1 MTEEI
6 IIIGAGPA
14 GLSAAIYAARE
25 DFHPVII
32 SGFLTGG
39 QLLLTSK
46 VENYPAFPEG
56 IEGPDLM
63 QLMKRQAERFGARFV
78 YEEATEVDL
87 DSKPFRVVTGSG
99 NFESRVLIIATG
111 ASPQWLG
118 IDSEKK
124 FIGKGVSACAT
135 CDAPFFKGK
144 KVMVVGG
151 GDTAMEDS
159 LFLTK
164 FADRVTI
171 IHRRDRFRASRILQ
185 NKVLKNE
192 KIDIIWN
199 SEIDEILGKNTV
211 NAVTI
216 RDVNTG
222 QKKELPS
229 GGVFIAIG
237 HRPNTAFLEGK
248 LPLDEKGYVKT
259 IDEVRT
265 HIDGLYIAGDV
276 ADGVYRQAVT
286 AAASGVKAA
295 LEARTY
301 LQKIRIG

>member
-1 MTEEI
+1 MAEEI

-25 DFHPVII
+25 DFRPVII
-32 SGFLTGG
+32 SGSITGG
-39 QLLLTSK
+39 QLLLTSM
-46 VENYPAFPEG
+46 VENYPAFPNG

-63 QLMKRQAERFGARFV
+63 RLMKRQAERFGARFV
-78 YEEATEVDL
+78 YEEATGIDL
-87 DSKPFRVVTGSG
+87 DIKPFRVRTDSG
-99 NFESRVLIIATG
+99 NFESKVLIIATG
-111 ASPQWLG
+111 ASPLWLG

-124 FIGKGVSACAT
+124 FMGKGVSTCAT

-144 KVMVVGG
+144 NVMVVGG

-159 LFLTK
+159 LFLAK

-171 IHRRDRFRASRILQ
+171 IHRRDRFRASRIMQ
-185 NKVLKNE
+185 NKVLGNE

-199 SEIDEILGKNTV
+199 SEIDEISGKNTV

-216 RDVNTG
+216 RDVNTR
-222 QKKELPS
+222 QKREIPT

-237 HRPNTAFLEGK
+237 HRPNTAFLNGK
-248 LPLDEKGYVKT
+248 LPLDEKGYVRT
-259 IDEVRT
+259 INEVRT
-265 HIDGLYIAGDV
+265 RIDGLYIAGDV

-295 LEARTY
+295 LEARAY
-301 LQKIRIG
+301 LQNTGIE